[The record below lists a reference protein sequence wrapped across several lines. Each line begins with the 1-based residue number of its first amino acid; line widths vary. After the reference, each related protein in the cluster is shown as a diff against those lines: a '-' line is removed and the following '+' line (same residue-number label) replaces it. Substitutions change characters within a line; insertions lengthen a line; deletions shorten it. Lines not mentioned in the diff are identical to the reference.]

1 MLRTADVRAS
11 VPARL
16 QISSKTA
23 PAAPSSS
30 RHIAVHLFHPGTLV
44 SPRHA
49 LGHSPSTDGMKLAQ
63 QRDRPCSGSSIMEHY
78 QLAGSGRSGT
88 LPARRIIACG
98 TLALAFFLLAARLDL
113 AERLTRALW
122 RQEHWQLD
130 ELVLSLLLLVLALAG
145 FAVRR
150 GRQVALL
157 LAQNRALTQRLLR
170 AQEEERCA
178 LARELHDEVGQDCTA
193 IRAAASYILRARD
206 GDQANVQACAASI
219 ARSSEALHAMVRTM
233 LRRLRPPVLD
243 SLGLEAALQAL
254 CDSWA
259 QQHGIACHFA
269 AHAIP
274 ASLDD
279 STATAIYRLVQEGL
293 TNVARHAG
301 ADQATVEL
309 HADARGVLHL
319 AIEDNGRG
327 LRQDMQKESGYGM
340 LGMRER
346 VAGLRGHIRWISA
359 LGKGLRIEVALA
371 ARCAA

>member
-1 MLRTADVRAS
+1 
-11 VPARL
+11 
-16 QISSKTA
+16 
-23 PAAPSSS
+23 
-30 RHIAVHLFHPGTLV
+30 
-44 SPRHA
+44 
-49 LGHSPSTDGMKLAQ
+49 
-63 QRDRPCSGSSIMEHY
+63 MEHY
-78 QLAGSGRSGT
+78 QLAGSGHSGT
-88 LPARRIIACG
+88 RPAWRGIVCCA
-98 TLALAFFLLAARLDL
+98 LALAFFLLAARLDL

-130 ELVLSLLLLVLALAG
+130 ELALSLLLLTLALAG
-145 FAVRR
+145 FAVQR
-150 GRQVALL
+150 GRQVAQL

-178 LARELHDEVGQDCTA
+178 LARELHDDVGQDCTA
-193 IRAAASYILRARD
+193 IRAAASYILRARE

-243 SLGLEAALQAL
+243 SLGLAPALQAL

-269 AHAIP
+269 PHAVP

-279 STATAIYRLVQEGL
+279 CTATAVYRLVQEGL

-301 ADQATVEL
+301 ADRATVEL
-309 HADARGVLHL
+309 RADAHGVLHL

-327 LRQDMQKESGYGM
+327 LPQGKTEEGGFGM

-359 LGKGLRIEVALA
+359 LGNGLRIEVAMPLTAGA
-371 ARCAA
+371 A

>member
-1 MLRTADVRAS
+1 
-11 VPARL
+11 
-16 QISSKTA
+16 
-23 PAAPSSS
+23 
-30 RHIAVHLFHPGTLV
+30 
-44 SPRHA
+44 
-49 LGHSPSTDGMKLAQ
+49 
-63 QRDRPCSGSSIMEHY
+63 MEHY
-78 QLAGSGRSGT
+78 QLAGSGRSGKR
-88 LPARRIIACG
+88 PAWRSIACCA
-98 TLALAFFLLAARLDL
+98 LALAFFLLAARLDL
-113 AERLTRALW
+113 AERLARVLW

-130 ELVLSLLLLVLALAG
+130 ELALSLLLLVLALAG

-193 IRAAASYILRARD
+193 IRAAASYILRAGA

-219 ARSSEALHAMVRTM
+219 ARSSEALHAMVRSM

-243 SLGLEAALQAL
+243 SLGLAPAVQAL

-259 QQHGIACHFA
+259 QQHGIACRFA
-269 AHAIP
+269 PHAIP
-274 ASLDD
+274 ADLDD
-279 STATAIYRLVQEGL
+279 GTATAIYRLVQEGL

-301 ADQATVEL
+301 ADHATVEL
-309 HADARGVLHL
+309 RADAHGLLHL

-327 LRQDMQKESGYGM
+327 WRQDRQQESGFGM

-359 LGKGLRIEVALA
+359 LGNGLRIEVAMPLTASA
-371 ARCAA
+371 A

>member
-1 MLRTADVRAS
+1 MEYHQFGAQAGARSRPRRTV
-11 VPARL
+11 L
-16 QISSKTA
+16 
-23 PAAPSSS
+23 
-30 RHIAVHLFHPGTLV
+30 L
-44 SPRHA
+44 
-49 LGHSPSTDGMKLAQ
+49 
-63 QRDRPCSGSSIMEHY
+63 
-78 QLAGSGRSGT
+78 
-88 LPARRIIACG
+88 CG
-98 TLALAFFLLAARLDL
+98 ALALAFFLLAARLDL

-130 ELVLSLLLLVLALAG
+130 ELVLSLLLLALVLAG
-145 FAVRR
+145 FAARR

-193 IRAAASYILRARD
+193 IRAAASYILRARES
-206 GDQANVQACAASI
+206 DQANVQACAASI
-219 ARSSEALHAMVRTM
+219 AQSSEALHAMVRSM

-243 SLGLEAALQAL
+243 SLGLAPALQAL

-269 AHAIP
+269 PHAIP
-274 ASLDD
+274 DGLDD
-279 STATAIYRLVQEGL
+279 GTATAIYRLVQEGL

-301 ADQATVEL
+301 AGQATVEL
-309 HADARGVLHL
+309 RADAHGVLHL

-327 LRQDMQKESGYGM
+327 LRQDMPQASGFGM

-359 LGKGLRIEVALA
+359 LGKGLRIEVAMPLA
-371 ARCAA
+371 AGAA

>member
-1 MLRTADVRAS
+1 M
-11 VPARL
+11 
-16 QISSKTA
+16 
-23 PAAPSSS
+23 
-30 RHIAVHLFHPGTLV
+30 
-44 SPRHA
+44 
-49 LGHSPSTDGMKLAQ
+49 
-63 QRDRPCSGSSIMEHY
+63 
-78 QLAGSGRSGT
+78 
-88 LPARRIIACG
+88 
-98 TLALAFFLLAARLDL
+98 AARLDL
-113 AERLTRALW
+113 AERLTHALW

-130 ELVLSLLLLVLALAG
+130 ELALSLLLLVLVLAG
-145 FAVRR
+145 FAVWR

-219 ARSSEALHAMVRTM
+219 ARSAEALHAMVRSM

-259 QQHGIACHFA
+259 QQHGIACRFA
-269 AHAIP
+269 PQAIP
-274 ASLDD
+274 ADLDD
-279 STATAIYRLVQEGL
+279 SIATAIYRLVQEGL

-309 HADARGVLHL
+309 RADAHGLLHL

-327 LRQDMQKESGYGM
+327 LRQDMQQESGFGM

-359 LGKGLRIEVALA
+359 LGNGLRIEVALA

>member
-1 MLRTADVRAS
+1 
-11 VPARL
+11 
-16 QISSKTA
+16 
-23 PAAPSSS
+23 
-30 RHIAVHLFHPGTLV
+30 
-44 SPRHA
+44 
-49 LGHSPSTDGMKLAQ
+49 
-63 QRDRPCSGSSIMEHY
+63 MEHH
-78 QLAGSGRSGT
+78 QFASNGSAGTR
-88 LPARRIIACG
+88 PARRLLVCCV
-98 TLALAFFLLAARLDL
+98 LALAFFLLAARLDL
-113 AERLTRALW
+113 AERLTYALW

-130 ELVLSLLLLVLALAG
+130 ELALSLLLLALALAG

-157 LAQNRALTQRLLR
+157 LAQNRTLTQRLLR

-243 SLGLEAALQAL
+243 SLGLAPALQAL
-254 CDSWA
+254 CDSWS
-259 QQHGIACHFA
+259 QQHGITCHFA
-269 AHAIP
+269 PHAIP
-274 ASLDD
+274 ANLDD
-279 STATAIYRLVQEGL
+279 CTATAIYRLVQEGL

-301 ADQATVEL
+301 ANRATVEL
-309 HADARGVLHL
+309 RADAHGLLHL
-319 AIEDNGRG
+319 AIEDNGQG
-327 LRQDMQKESGYGM
+327 LHPDKTPADGFGM

-359 LGKGLRIEVALA
+359 LGNGLRIEVAMPLA
-371 ARCAA
+371 AGAA

>member
-1 MLRTADVRAS
+1 
-11 VPARL
+11 
-16 QISSKTA
+16 
-23 PAAPSSS
+23 
-30 RHIAVHLFHPGTLV
+30 
-44 SPRHA
+44 
-49 LGHSPSTDGMKLAQ
+49 
-63 QRDRPCSGSSIMEHY
+63 MEHH
-78 QLAGSGRSGT
+78 QFGAQASAH
-88 LPARRIIACG
+88 ARPRRTVLLCCA
-98 TLALAFFLLAARLDL
+98 LALAFFLLAARLDL
-113 AERLTRALW
+113 AERLTQSLW

-130 ELVLSLLLLVLALAG
+130 ELALSLLVLVLALAG

-193 IRAAASYILRARD
+193 IRAAASYILRARE

-254 CDSWA
+254 CDSWT

-274 ASLDD
+274 AGLDD

-309 HADARGVLHL
+309 RADAHGLLHL

-327 LRQDMQKESGYGM
+327 LRQDKTPADGFGM

-359 LGKGLRIEVALA
+359 LGNGLRIEVALA

>member
-1 MLRTADVRAS
+1 
-11 VPARL
+11 
-16 QISSKTA
+16 
-23 PAAPSSS
+23 
-30 RHIAVHLFHPGTLV
+30 
-44 SPRHA
+44 
-49 LGHSPSTDGMKLAQ
+49 
-63 QRDRPCSGSSIMEHY
+63 MEHH
-78 QLAGSGRSGT
+78 QPGAQASAHSR
-88 LPARRIIACG
+88 PRRTILLCCA
-98 TLALAFFLLAARLDL
+98 LALAFFLLATRLDM

-130 ELVLSLLLLVLALAG
+130 ELALSLLLLALALAG

-193 IRAAASYILRARD
+193 IRAAASYILRARE

-219 ARSSEALHAMVRTM
+219 ARSAEALHAMVRSM

-259 QQHGIACHFA
+259 QQHGVACHFA
-269 AHAIP
+269 PHAIP
-274 ASLDD
+274 ANLDD
-279 STATAIYRLVQEGL
+279 STATVIYRLVQEGL

-301 ADQATVEL
+301 ADRATVEL
-309 HADARGVLHL
+309 RADAHGVLHL
-319 AIEDNGRG
+319 AIEDNGQG
-327 LRQDMQKESGYGM
+327 LRQDRQQESGFGI

-359 LGKGLRIEVALA
+359 LGKGLRIEVVMPLA
-371 ARCAA
+371 AGAA

>member
-1 MLRTADVRAS
+1 
-11 VPARL
+11 
-16 QISSKTA
+16 
-23 PAAPSSS
+23 
-30 RHIAVHLFHPGTLV
+30 
-44 SPRHA
+44 
-49 LGHSPSTDGMKLAQ
+49 
-63 QRDRPCSGSSIMEHY
+63 MEHH
-78 QLAGSGRSGT
+78 QLGAQAGARSWPHRT
-88 LPARRIIACG
+88 ILLCG
-98 TLALAFFLLAARLDL
+98 ALALAFFLLAIRLDL
-113 AERLTRALW
+113 AERLTHALW

-130 ELVLSLLLLVLALAG
+130 ELALSLLLLALVLAG
-145 FAVRR
+145 FAVWR

-219 ARSSEALHAMVRTM
+219 ARSAEALHAMVRTM
-233 LRRLRPPVLD
+233 LHRLRPPVLD
-243 SLGLEAALQAL
+243 SLGLAPALQAL

-259 QQHGIACHFA
+259 QQHGIACHFTP
-269 AHAIP
+269 HAIP
-274 ASLDD
+274 ADLDD
-279 STATAIYRLVQEGL
+279 SIATAIYRLVQEGL

-309 HADARGVLHL
+309 RADAHGLLHL

-327 LRQDMQKESGYGM
+327 LRQDRQQGSGFGM

-359 LGKGLRIEVALA
+359 LGNGMRIEVAMPLA
-371 ARCAA
+371 AGAA

>member
-1 MLRTADVRAS
+1 
-11 VPARL
+11 
-16 QISSKTA
+16 
-23 PAAPSSS
+23 
-30 RHIAVHLFHPGTLV
+30 
-44 SPRHA
+44 
-49 LGHSPSTDGMKLAQ
+49 
-63 QRDRPCSGSSIMEHY
+63 MEHH
-78 QLAGSGRSGT
+78 QLGAQAGARSR
-88 LPARRIIACG
+88 PRRTVLLCG
-98 TLALAFFLLAARLDL
+98 ALALAFFLLATRLDL

-130 ELVLSLLLLVLALAG
+130 ELALSLLLLVLALAG

-193 IRAAASYILRARD
+193 IRAAASYILRARE

-219 ARSSEALHAMVRTM
+219 ARSSEALHAMVRSM

-243 SLGLEAALQAL
+243 SLGLAPALQAL

-269 AHAIP
+269 HFAPHAIP

-279 STATAIYRLVQEGL
+279 GTATAIYRLVQEGL

-301 ADQATVEL
+301 AGHATVEL
-309 HADARGVLHL
+309 RADAHGVLHL

-327 LRQDMQKESGYGM
+327 LRQDKTEEGGFGM

-346 VAGLRGHIRWISA
+346 VAGLRGHIRWISG
-359 LGKGLRIEVALA
+359 LGNGLRIEVAMPLTAGA
-371 ARCAA
+371 A

>member
-1 MLRTADVRAS
+1 MQHHQLGAQASARA
-11 VPARL
+11 R
-16 QISSKTA
+16 
-23 PAAPSSS
+23 
-30 RHIAVHLFHPGTLV
+30 
-44 SPRHA
+44 PRRFFLLCCA
-49 LGHSPSTDGMKLAQ
+49 
-63 QRDRPCSGSSIMEHY
+63 
-78 QLAGSGRSGT
+78 
-88 LPARRIIACG
+88 
-98 TLALAFFLLAARLDL
+98 LALAFFLLAARLNL
-113 AERLTRALW
+113 AERLTHALW

-130 ELVLSLLLLVLALAG
+130 ELVLSLLLLVLLVLPLAG

-219 ARSSEALHAMVRTM
+219 ARSAEALQAMVRSM

-259 QQHGIACHFA
+259 QQHGIACRFA
-269 AHAIP
+269 PQAIP
-274 ASLDD
+274 ADFDD

-301 ADQATVEL
+301 AAHATVEL
-309 HADARGVLHL
+309 RADAHGSLHL
-319 AIEDNGRG
+319 AIEDNGQG
-327 LRQDMQKESGYGM
+327 LRQDRQQDAGFGM

-359 LGKGLRIEVALA
+359 LGKGLRIEVAMPLTASA
-371 ARCAA
+371 A

>member
-1 MLRTADVRAS
+1 M
-11 VPARL
+11 
-16 QISSKTA
+16 Q
-23 PAAPSSS
+23 
-30 RHIAVHLFHPGTLV
+30 
-44 SPRHA
+44 
-49 LGHSPSTDGMKLAQ
+49 
-63 QRDRPCSGSSIMEHY
+63 HY
-78 QLAGSGRSGT
+78 QLAGSGRTGT
-88 LPARRIIACG
+88 RPARRLLAYG
-98 TLALAFFLLAARLDL
+98 ALALAFFLLAARLDL
-113 AERLTRALW
+113 AERLTQALG
-122 RQEHWQLD
+122 RHEHWQLD
-130 ELVLSLLLLVLALAG
+130 ELALSLLLLALALAG

-259 QQHGIACHFA
+259 QQHGIVCHFA
-269 AHAIP
+269 PQAIP
-274 ASLDD
+274 LKLDD
-279 STATAIYRLVQEGL
+279 GTATAIYRLVQEGL

-301 ADQATVEL
+301 ADRATVEL
-309 HADARGVLHL
+309 RADAHGVLHL
-319 AIEDNGRG
+319 AIEDNGQG
-327 LRQDMQKESGYGM
+327 LCPDNTPADGFGM

-359 LGKGLRIEVALA
+359 LGTGLRIEVAMPLA
-371 ARCAA
+371 AGAA

>member
-1 MLRTADVRAS
+1 MEHHQFGGSDR
-11 VPARL
+11 
-16 QISSKTA
+16 
-23 PAAPSSS
+23 
-30 RHIAVHLFHPGTLV
+30 PGT
-44 SPRHA
+44 
-49 LGHSPSTDGMKLAQ
+49 G
-63 QRDRPCSGSSIMEHY
+63 
-78 QLAGSGRSGT
+78 
-88 LPARRIIACG
+88 PAWRLIACC
-98 TLALAFFLLAARLDL
+98 ALATGFFLLAARLDL
-113 AERLTRALW
+113 AERLMHALW
-122 RQEHWQLD
+122 RHEHWQLD
-130 ELVLSLLLLVLALAG
+130 ELVLSLLLLALGLAG

-178 LARELHDEVGQDCTA
+178 LARELHDVVGQDCTA

-259 QQHGIACHFA
+259 QQHGIACRFTP
-269 AHAIP
+269 HAIP
-274 ASLDD
+274 TGLDD
-279 STATAIYRLVQEGL
+279 GTATAIYRLVQEGL

-301 ADQATVEL
+301 ADHATVEL
-309 HADARGVLHL
+309 RADAHGVLHL

-327 LRQDMQKESGYGM
+327 LRHDVPQAGFGM

-359 LGKGLRIEVALA
+359 LGNGLRIEVALA
-371 ARCAA
+371 ARGAA

>member
-1 MLRTADVRAS
+1 
-11 VPARL
+11 
-16 QISSKTA
+16 
-23 PAAPSSS
+23 
-30 RHIAVHLFHPGTLV
+30 
-44 SPRHA
+44 
-49 LGHSPSTDGMKLAQ
+49 
-63 QRDRPCSGSSIMEHY
+63 MEHY
-78 QLAGSGRSGT
+78 QLAGSGRSNTRQAWRLLLCCT
-88 LPARRIIACG
+88 L
-98 TLALAFFLLAARLDL
+98 TLAFFLLAARLDL
-113 AERLTRALW
+113 AERLTQSLW

-130 ELVLSLLLLVLALAG
+130 ELALSLLVLALALAG

-157 LAQNRALTQRLLR
+157 LAQNRALTQRLLH

-243 SLGLEAALQAL
+243 SLGLAPALQAL

-269 AHAIP
+269 PQAIP
-274 ASLDD
+274 DSLDD
-279 STATAIYRLVQEGL
+279 CTATAIYRLVQEGL

-301 ADQATVEL
+301 ADRATVEL
-309 HADARGVLHL
+309 RADAHGVLHL

-327 LRQDMQKESGYGM
+327 LCPDKTPADGFGM

-359 LGKGLRIEVALA
+359 LGNGLRIEVALA

>member
-1 MLRTADVRAS
+1 MQHD
-11 VPARL
+11 
-16 QISSKTA
+16 
-23 PAAPSSS
+23 
-30 RHIAVHLFHPGTLV
+30 
-44 SPRHA
+44 
-49 LGHSPSTDGMKLAQ
+49 
-63 QRDRPCSGSSIMEHY
+63 
-78 QLAGSGRSGT
+78 QLAASGRTGMR
-88 LPARRIIACG
+88 PARRNIMCCA
-98 TLALAFFLLAARLDL
+98 LALAFFLLAARLDL
-113 AERLTRALW
+113 AERLTQAFA

-130 ELVLSLLLLVLALAG
+130 ELVLSLLVLVLALAG
-145 FAVRR
+145 LAVRR
-150 GRQVALL
+150 ERQVALL

-193 IRAAASYILRARD
+193 IRAAASYILRA
-206 GDQANVQACAASI
+206 GTSDQANVLHACAASI

-269 AHAIP
+269 PHAIP
-274 ASLDD
+274 AGLDD

-301 ADQATVEL
+301 ADRATVEL
-309 HADARGVLHL
+309 RADAHGLLHL
-319 AIEDNGRG
+319 AIEDNGQG
-327 LRQDMQKESGYGM
+327 LRQYAQQESGFGM

-359 LGKGLRIEVALA
+359 LGNGLRIEVALA